1 MITIETLRKNATRFA
16 KDFADASYEMGQ
28 AQSFIIELCKVFDL
42 DYIRAVRFEDRVKK
56 AKGKG
61 RIDAF

>member
-1 MITIETLRKNATRFA
+1 ME
-16 KDFADASYEMGQ
+16 Q

-42 DYIRAVRFEDRVKK
+42 DYIPSVRFEDRVKK

-61 RIDAF
+61 RIDAFFPSLLLVEKSAGKGLDRFYRKV